1 MTREEINAILDGK
14 SRTSVHYGRDV
25 AIYQGELEEIFAMA
39 RIVHGLSQWSAKFK
53 PLQPDSNMLP
63 PCF

>member
-1 MTREEINAILDGK
+1 MKREEVDAILDGCG
-14 SRTSVHYGRDV
+14 RTSVHYGRDV
-25 AIYQGELEEIFAMA
+25 AIIQGNLDEIHSMA
-39 RIVHGLSQWSAKFK
+39 RIVHGLTQWSVKFQ